1 MNEKF
6 LVEKSIK
13 TKMKYCSCIE
23 LHPAPVLSAA
33 LTSLYFAQHFRLAR
47 FLIVKFS
54 SSLAWSGLT
63 LQYTQPRD
71 KT

>member
-1 MNEKF
+1 
-6 LVEKSIK
+6 
-13 TKMKYCSCIE
+13 MKYCSCIE
-23 LHPAPVLSAA
+23 FHPAPGAPVLSAA